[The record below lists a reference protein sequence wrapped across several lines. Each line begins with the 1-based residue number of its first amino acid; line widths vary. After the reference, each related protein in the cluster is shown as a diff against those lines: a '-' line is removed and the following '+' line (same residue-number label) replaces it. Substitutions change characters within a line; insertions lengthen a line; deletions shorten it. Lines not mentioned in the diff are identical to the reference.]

1 MKKQVSIIWLIISAV
16 LIILI
21 GALLTYVYLQ
31 RSEMKNFK
39 EQVNIEKERAKL
51 EEEYTAIFDEYRQYE
66 NNPVWLRNDSLILR
80 LDREKARVQRLL
92 EELRNRKNIDAITID
107 SLQEVLHD
115 LRSNIKTYQA
125 AIDSLNRENRQ
136 LQAEKNDALQRY
148 RKASDEASKLQKD
161 NHELNEKVSQA
172 SRLEAIDIDIQPIN
186 KRGRKTSDKDKVSRL
201 RINFAIARNIMAA
214 TGEKKIYVCI
224 VKPDGSTLVKDR
236 SNTFTL
242 DGKECYYSLQQII
255 DYTGNNEKMYFN
267 WKVEEYL
274 TAGRYDVI
282 IYADTQLIGS
292 QPFELND

>member
-1 MKKQVSIIWLIISAV
+1 MKKQVSVIWLIISAV

-172 SRLEAIDIDIQPIN
+172 SRLEAIDIDIQPLN

-201 RINFAIARNIMAA
+201 RINFAIARNIIAPA
-214 TGEKKIYVCI
+214 V
-224 VKPDGSTLVKDR
+224 
-236 SNTFTL
+236 
-242 DGKECYYSLQQII
+242 
-255 DYTGNNEKMYFN
+255 
-267 WKVEEYL
+267 
-274 TAGRYDVI
+274 
-282 IYADTQLIGS
+282 
-292 QPFELND
+292 

>member
-115 LRSNIKTYQA
+115 LRSNIKTYLA
-125 AIDSLNRENRQ
+125 AIDSLNR
-136 LQAEKNDALQRY
+136 
-148 RKASDEASKLQKD
+148 
-161 NHELNEKVSQA
+161 
-172 SRLEAIDIDIQPIN
+172 
-186 KRGRKTSDKDKVSRL
+186 
-201 RINFAIARNIMAA
+201 
-214 TGEKKIYVCI
+214 
-224 VKPDGSTLVKDR
+224 
-236 SNTFTL
+236 
-242 DGKECYYSLQQII
+242 
-255 DYTGNNEKMYFN
+255 
-267 WKVEEYL
+267 
-274 TAGRYDVI
+274 
-282 IYADTQLIGS
+282 
-292 QPFELND
+292 

>member
-16 LIILI
+16 LIILT

-39 EQVNIEKERAKL
+39 EQVNIEKDRAKL

-136 LQAEKNDALQRY
+136 LQA
-148 RKASDEASKLQKD
+148 
-161 NHELNEKVSQA
+161 
-172 SRLEAIDIDIQPIN
+172 
-186 KRGRKTSDKDKVSRL
+186 
-201 RINFAIARNIMAA
+201 
-214 TGEKKIYVCI
+214 
-224 VKPDGSTLVKDR
+224 
-236 SNTFTL
+236 
-242 DGKECYYSLQQII
+242 
-255 DYTGNNEKMYFN
+255 
-267 WKVEEYL
+267 
-274 TAGRYDVI
+274 
-282 IYADTQLIGS
+282 
-292 QPFELND
+292 

>member
-16 LIILI
+16 LIILT

-148 RKASDEASKLQKD
+148 RKHRTKPRNCKKTTMSSTKRYRRLPVSKPSTSTYNRSTSAAAKPAT
-161 NHELNEKVSQA
+161 KT
-172 SRLEAIDIDIQPIN
+172 
-186 KRGRKTSDKDKVSRL
+186 KCRG
-201 RINFAIARNIMAA
+201 
-214 TGEKKIYVCI
+214 
-224 VKPDGSTLVKDR
+224 
-236 SNTFTL
+236 
-242 DGKECYYSLQQII
+242 
-255 DYTGNNEKMYFN
+255 
-267 WKVEEYL
+267 
-274 TAGRYDVI
+274 
-282 IYADTQLIGS
+282 
-292 QPFELND
+292 

>member
-16 LIILI
+16 LIILT

-148 RKASDEASKLQKD
+148 R
-161 NHELNEKVSQA
+161 
-172 SRLEAIDIDIQPIN
+172 
-186 KRGRKTSDKDKVSRL
+186 
-201 RINFAIARNIMAA
+201 
-214 TGEKKIYVCI
+214 
-224 VKPDGSTLVKDR
+224 
-236 SNTFTL
+236 
-242 DGKECYYSLQQII
+242 
-255 DYTGNNEKMYFN
+255 
-267 WKVEEYL
+267 
-274 TAGRYDVI
+274 
-282 IYADTQLIGS
+282 
-292 QPFELND
+292 